1 LLAFRRAAA
10 EFVALRAAGVA
21 LPPTARQL
29 PANVP
34 DVVRRRFSSADS
46 CLRSGAYRLQLSKI
60 SQSWPAR
67 GQPLPSGASSG
78 RSGSRVAGRESLSLD
93 RDVAVRKIVGAGLS
107 EKFPDHLFLVLVVAF
122 AEMVVA

>member
-1 LLAFRRAAA
+1 MAP
-10 EFVALRAAGVA
+10 RAAGVA
-21 LPPTARQL
+21 LPPTVRQL

-46 CLRSGAYRLQLSKI
+46 CLRLGAYRLQLSKI

-78 RSGSRVAGRESLSLD
+78 RSGSRVAGRESLPISLD
-93 RDVAVRKIVGAGLS
+93 RHVAVRKIVGASLS